1 MSNLSGEQI
10 QIKNYK
16 YNNNYLDNP
25 ININSQRIRIKNKD
39 FKSKNPTKINP
50 NNSRGGFYLPQL
62 NNGKSLIHNDS
73 GLNNIN
79 LKLRNKLNISQ
90 FRFKI
95 NHGNKKGINLNNK
108 LLIIPGNNYQPIFKR
123 SESTGFINFGTNIS
137 NKSNKAIKNNY
148 TKKNFVGIS
157 NSLLN
162 DGYNNCNDKKL
173 YRNASDI
180 FH

>member
-16 YNNNYLDNP
+16 DNNYLDNP

-39 FKSKNPTKINP
+39 NKSKNVSKINP

-62 NNGKSLIHNDS
+62 NNGKSLIQNDS

-162 DGYNNCNDKKL
+162 NAYNYYNDKKL